1 MAYALD
7 FLARRARQEGRAGQA
22 RLFGNR
28 IDRVE
33 QTGVEGNVRF
43 DRPAALDNKRNR
55 EARVE
60 LTRELVALDQRLEQQ
75 KAELERTE
83 YGRIASRVDTGW
95 NLVFDI
101 EQEIDGHTS
110 VLALAANWL
119 IAIEL
124 DDENDGVLRTY
135 RASLAASRPQIAGP
149 IADAADRVLAEAV
162 AALSDGEE
170 A

>member
-1 MAYALD
+1 M
-7 FLARRARQEGRAGQA
+7 
-22 RLFGNR
+22 
-28 IDRVE
+28 
-33 QTGVEGNVRF
+33 
-43 DRPAALDNKRNR
+43 
-55 EARVE
+55 
-60 LTRELVALDQRLEQQ
+60 
-75 KAELERTE
+75 ERTE